1 MNIPFYNE
9 QVRLLFE
16 AASWRN
22 EWLDQLF
29 NALYYFDTPYFL
41 MILIPFVWVGFSYKW
56 GMRLAFALIVNGLVN
71 FHLKHLFNL
80 PRPIVDYPDLAMFP
94 LTSPGM
100 PSGAA
105 QLVVLLSGLLIMA
118 WKSRWAWA
126 IAVIAIPLISF
137 SRLYLGIHYP
147 MDILGGWIVGLAL
160 VFAFVKGIDPLE
172 NYLVKQ
178 GRGFCLIICCV
189 IGFCYIYL
197 LPIQPIYQLM
207 GAWLGFGIGAYLS
220 LQYKL
225 YLPLPKAILPRIYRG
240 AVSALSLFIIYVLL
254 KPQAIPFLIG
264 FAASLWISLG
274 AGPFCRFL
282 LPATSSPSKKSS
294 SKRSSK

>member
-1 MNIPFYNE
+1 MDIPFYNE
-9 QVRLLFE
+9 QVSFLFE
-16 AASWRN
+16 AISWRN

-29 NALYYFDTPYFL
+29 KALYYFDTPYFL
-41 MILIPFVWVGFSYKW
+41 MILIPFVWVGFSYRW
-56 GMRLAFALIVNGLVN
+56 GIRLAFVLIINALVN

-105 QLVVLLSGLLIMA
+105 QQVILLSGLLIMA

-126 IAVIAIPLISF
+126 IAAIAIPLISF

-147 MDILGGWIVGLAL
+147 MDILGGWFVGLVL
-160 VFAFVKGIDPLE
+160 TIAFIKGIGPLE
-172 NYLVKQ
+172 SFLAKQ
-178 GRGFCLIICCV
+178 GRGFCLIVCCI
-189 IGFCYIYL
+189 IGFCYIYA

-220 LQYKL
+220 FQYKL
-225 YLPLPKAILPRIYRG
+225 YLPLPKAILPRLYRG
-240 AVSALSLFIIYVLL
+240 IVSSLSLFIIYVLL

-264 FAASLWISLG
+264 FVASLWISLG
-274 AGPFCRFL
+274 AGPFCSFI
-282 LPATSSPSKKSS
+282 LPAAPSS
-294 SKRSSK
+294 SKKRSSQRSSK